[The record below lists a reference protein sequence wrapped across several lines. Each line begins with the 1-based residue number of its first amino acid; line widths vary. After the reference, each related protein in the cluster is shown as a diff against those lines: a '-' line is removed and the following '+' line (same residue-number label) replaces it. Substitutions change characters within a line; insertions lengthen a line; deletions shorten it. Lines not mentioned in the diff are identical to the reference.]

1 MRISGPRVDSEDW
14 LSEEVILK
22 EEPGGLGRSQ
32 GREEEEWPGG
42 QDEVRLVVPG
52 AFLAPSFPFE
62 KMWFFQREGGG
73 RGGEG
78 AEGPAGVSL
87 DERSTCS
94 SLSQRFLAH
103 IWEARCCVNP
113 SA

>member
-62 KMWFFQREGGG
+62 KCGFSRGREGEEAG
-73 RGGEG
+73 RAPRDRLECLWTRDPPVRLYLSGFWHISGK
-78 AEGPAGVSL
+78 L
-87 DERSTCS
+87 D
-94 SLSQRFLAH
+94 
-103 IWEARCCVNP
+103 VV
-113 SA
+113 